1 MVVGSVT
8 NVGEQK
14 DRMLRGE
21 WYRDVPELA
30 EERRRCWRMLERFN
44 RTGADDGV
52 ERRRI
57 LDQLFAKVG
66 PGTSVLPPFQCSYGA
81 RINIGSHS
89 FVNKDALFLDDGG
102 ITIGDD
108 VRIGPRAQLLTALH
122 PMEDHEQR
130 RAGWERTA
138 PITIGDNVWL
148 GGGVIV
154 CPGVT
159 IGENTVIGA
168 GTVVLRDI
176 PDHVFAA
183 GNPARIIRR
192 L

>member
-1 MVVGSVT
+1 M
-8 NVGEQK
+8 GEQK
-14 DRMLRGE
+14 DRMLRGD
-21 WYRDVPELA
+21 WYRDEPALT
-30 EERRRCWRMLERFN
+30 EERRHCWRMLDRFN
-44 RTGADDGV
+44 ATGADDAV

-57 LDQLFAKVG
+57 LEELLAKFG
-66 PGTSVLPPFQCSYGA
+66 PGASVLPRFQCSYGA
-81 RINIGSHS
+81 QINIGANS
-89 FVNKDALFLDDGG
+89 FVNNDALFMDDAM
-102 ITIGDD
+102 IMIGDD

-138 PITIGDNVWL
+138 PITIGDNAWL

-168 GTVVLRDI
+168 GSVVIRDI
-176 PDHVFAA
+176 PDRMFAA